1 MIEKTYLA
9 AQYLAAAGIQ
19 FVEKKQ
25 DDSHTNVGF
34 DKNSGCL
41 ITHPLSENGD
51 ELRFN
56 YNTFSLEW
64 KSKNETTTLALN
76 GKSHEEVLTWL
87 NEKAKLYLNKEY
99 IYSFH
104 YEGTYPITASY
115 VFKLS
120 DAARLNELLELRAL
134 AQSTLELF
142 VEENK
147 LDSSI
152 RIWPHHFDTGIYDLL
167 PSTEVTV
174 GLGLAIP
181 DTLCDDFYLYASGYK
196 NNKGIDPSN
205 FSALKNGTWKNDGFT
220 GAILPASN
228 VDMTAATA
236 FFKEVVD
243 AFKNS

>member
-19 FVEKKQ
+19 FVEKKE
-25 DDSHTNVGF
+25 DDSHTNLGF

-56 YNTFSLEW
+56 YNSFSLEW
-64 KSKNETTTLALN
+64 KSKNETTTLALD
-76 GKSHEEVLTWL
+76 GKSHEEVLSWL
-87 NEKAKLYLNKEY
+87 NEKAMLYLNKEFS
-99 IYSFH
+99 YSFH
-104 YEGTYPITASY
+104 YEGTYPITSSY

-120 DAARLNELLELRAL
+120 DASQLNELLLLRKL
-134 AQSTLELF
+134 GQNTLELF

-147 LDSSI
+147 LDTSI

-181 DTLCDDFYLYASGYK
+181 DTLCNEFYFYASGYK
-196 NNKGIDPSN
+196 NSKSINPSN
-205 FSALKNGTWKNDGFT
+205 FAVLKKGTWKSGGFT
-220 GAILPASN
+220 GAIFSAKD
-228 VDMTAATA
+228 VDVTAATG
-236 FFKEVVD
+236 FLKEVVT
-243 AFKNS
+243 AFKNA